1 MSSDLFGYLVR
12 AIVLLTAI
20 PIHESAHAFA
30 ASKLGDNTAKSQ
42 GRISLNPAVHFDLMG
57 SLCMIIAGIGWAKP
71 VPINSYNFKGNRK
84 VGMALSAAAGPA
96 SNLAIALVSIILA
109 KVFLFSGG
117 YDSSAMLLNTLY
129 IIFITMA
136 QINIMLAIFN
146 LIPIPPFDG
155 SRIFNL
161 FLPESYYFKLMQY
174 ERYIFLGLFVVLIT
188 GILDVPLSFLT
199 GLIFNFFNFIT
210 GFVDMIF
217 GAIA

>member
-1 MSSDLFGYLVR
+1 MR

-20 PIHESAHAFA
+20 PIHESAHALA
-30 ASKLGDNTAKSQ
+30 ASRLGDNTARSQ
-42 GRISLNPAVHFDLMG
+42 GRISLNPAVHFDLIG
-57 SLCMIIAGIGWAKP
+57 SICMIIAGIGWAKP

-96 SNLAIALVSIILA
+96 SNLAIALLSIILA

-117 YDSSAMLLNTLY
+117 YSPDALVLNTMY

-174 ERYIFLGLFVVLIT
+174 ERYIFLGLFVLLIADTNT
-188 GILDVPLSFLT
+188 GILSVPLSFLT
-199 GLIFNFFNFIT
+199 GRVLNFFDFIT
-210 GFVDMIF
+210 GFIDMMFSIF
-217 GAIA
+217 